1 MKAGDKV
8 VVRNSAQLVEVHE
21 VDGTHVTVRWKDV
34 SGGTQSC
41 TYLAHELDPYV
52 EPAQVAPSDTKPDET
67 KGQEPETKPPADET
81 PKAKKSKR

>member
-21 VDGTHVTVRWKDV
+21 VDGTHVTVRWKD

-41 TYLAHELDPYV
+41 TYLAHELDPYF
-52 EPAQVAPSDTKPDET
+52 EPAQVAPSDTKADET
-67 KGQEPETKPPADET
+67 KGQESTKPPADET